1 MDFAKL
7 RSLLRGQLVTD
18 EDALQDVSTD
28 FGRLVRC
35 RPKAIVVPASS
46 QDIQRVVEFANR
58 ESFPVSIRGAGHSQS
73 GQSLSR
79 GRLLLDM
86 MALNRVYRVKGDAAW
101 VDAGITWRELVER
114 LGPRGLVPP
123 ILTNNLSVT
132 VGGSL
137 SVGGLGVASHR
148 FGTQVDNVEA
158 LEVVTGTGD
167 VAVCSP
173 TENADLF
180 NAVRAGLGQFGII
193 TRAKLRLRSCS
204 ENVRTYYLLYDRP
217 ESLLADQQ
225 QILHDQRF
233 DFIEGWCTPCVQG
246 MKALGSTRVP
256 FAEWFF
262 PLQLS
267 VEYAGG
273 APGDSVL
280 SHLNYYRRIH
290 TEDSSLMAFLTR
302 MDAVFERWYE
312 SGGWKLP
319 HPWMEVLLPWDG
331 VVDYLEG
338 VVKSLPPNLLGDGQ
352 LLLWPCRGTVSETP
366 MLARPG
372 GEFIMGFGIQP
383 VIPRR
388 ELEMVLTL
396 LRKASDLAI
405 QVGGRRYL
413 SGWVEFDHA
422 RWQSHF
428 GSHWPRVLEWKRF
441 FDPNGILNPDFVQYS
456 E

>member
-1 MDFAKL
+1 MEFAKL
-7 RSLLRGQLVTD
+7 RSILRGQVVTD
-18 EDALQDVSTD
+18 EEALQDVSTD
-28 FGRLVRC
+28 FGRLVQSQ
-35 RPKAIVVPASS
+35 PKAIVVPASS

-58 ESFPVSIRGAGHSQS
+58 EPCPISIRGAGHSQS

-79 GRLLLDM
+79 GGLLLDM

-114 LGPRGLVPP
+114 L
-123 ILTNNLSVT
+123 T
-132 VGGSL
+132 
-137 SVGGLGVASHR
+137 
-148 FGTQVDNVEA
+148 
-158 LEVVTGTGD
+158 VVTGTGD
-167 VAVCSP
+167 VAVCSS
-173 TENADLF
+173 TENSDLF
-180 NAVRAGLGQFGII
+180 KAVRAGLGQFGII
-193 TRAKLRLRSCS
+193 TRAKLRLRPFS
-204 ENVRTYYLLYDRP
+204 ENVRTYYLLYDSAK
-217 ESLLADQQ
+217 SLLADQQ

-246 MKALGSTRVP
+246 MKTLGSARIP

-262 PLQLS
+262 PLQVS

-280 SHLNYYRRIH
+280 SHLNYYRRVH
-290 TEDSSLMAFLTR
+290 TEDSSLLAFLKR
-302 MDAVFERWYE
+302 MDAVFEHWYE

-319 HPWMEVLLPWDG
+319 HPWMEALLPWDG

-338 VVKSLPPNLLGDGQ
+338 VVKSLPPSLLGDGQ

-366 MLARPG
+366 MLARPD

-396 LRKASDLAI
+396 LRKASDLVI

-422 RWQSHF
+422 RWKSHF

-441 FDPNGILNPDFVQYS
+441 FDPNGILNPDFVQYA